1 MAEDIREQIANRGLS
16 LRGLFDRLD
25 WLSRGFLT
33 ATELR
38 RYFDNYYPT
47 ETEAFRKGE
56 RSQSVYLEALVR
68 RFNKDKLNG
77 RISLPEFL
85 DSENW
90 RPRAVSDHGRM
101 MVAMGA

>member
-1 MAEDIREQIANRGLS
+1 MTEDIREKLRQRGLS
-16 LRGLFDRLD
+16 LRSLFDRLD

-38 RYFDNYYPT
+38 RFFDNYYPT
-47 ETEAFRKGE
+47 ETEGYRQGE
-56 RSQSVYLEALVR
+56 RDPSNWLEILVR

-85 DSENW
+85 DELT
-90 RPRAVSDHGRM
+90 PKDVL
-101 MVAMGA
+101 

>member
-1 MAEDIREQIANRGLS
+1 M
-16 LRGLFDRLD
+16 D

-47 ETEAFRKGE
+47 ETEAFRQGK
-56 RSQSVYLEALVR
+56 RCQSVFLEVLVR

-85 DSENW
+85 DELSPKN
-90 RPRAVSDHGRM
+90 VY
-101 MVAMGA
+101 